1 MPNIK
6 KDKFSDLLL
15 RQKNMRIDIK
25 DMKAHQAIINDNT
38 FKKDIKKEEN
48 KNKIKHIED
57 IFDKG
62 GKKLNFKKK
71 KK

>member
-15 RQKNMRIDIK
+15 RQKNMRIDVK

-48 KNKIKHIED
+48 KKKIKHIED

-62 GKKLNFKKK
+62 GKKLNFKKQK
-71 KK
+71 K

>member
-25 DMKAHQAIINDNT
+25 DMKAHQSIINDNT